1 MNWAEGIQNAVDY
14 IEEHLADEI
23 DYNIISSQAACSPY
37 YFQKI
42 FGILCGITVGVYI
55 RNRRLTLAGSELKN
69 TDIKVIDLALKYGY
83 ESPESFTRAF
93 VRFHGITP
101 SEARRSNAKLRSFSR
116 LKVQIILKGGN
127 YMDYKIITKD
137 SFTVLEMTERHT
149 VIGERNKN
157 TIPEF
162 WDRAHKDGSI
172 EKLLKYA
179 SDSSFIF
186 GICYGNGHTDCES
199 FDYSIAVECTPD
211 TDPPNG
217 FRVSVIPE
225 RTWVTAECTGAM
237 PDAIQKLWHEL
248 CSEFF
253 PTSSYKPTCELDI
266 EVYPEG
272 DMTDENYKS
281 QIWVPIVKDC

>member
-14 IEEHLADEI
+14 IEEHLDEEI
-23 DYNIISSQAACSPY
+23 DYNNISSQALCSPY

-42 FGILCGITVGVYI
+42 FGILCGITVGAYI
-55 RNRRLTLAGSELKN
+55 RNRRLTLAGSELKS
-69 TDIKVIDLALKYGY
+69 TDIKIIDLALKYGY

-101 SEARRSNAKLRSFSR
+101 SEARQSDAKLKSFSR

-137 SFTVLEMTERHT
+137 SFTILERTERHT
-149 VIGERNKN
+149 VANEQNKN

-162 WDRAHKDGSI
+162 WDRAHKDGTI

-199 FDYSIAVECTPD
+199 FDYSIAVECAPD
-211 TDPPNG
+211 TVAPKG
-217 FRVSVIPE
+217 FRVSAIPE
-225 RTWVTAECTGAM
+225 RTWVTVECTGAM

-253 PTSSYKPTCELDI
+253 PTSNYKPTCELDI
-266 EVYPEG
+266 EAYPEG
-272 DMTDENYKS
+272 DMTDKSYKS
-281 QIWVPIVKDC
+281 QIWVPIEKN